1 MIVVNTRKLVKVR
14 SSILS
19 LKHLTLIT
27 CTWRRG
33 KILDEKAQRK
43 NAINSSV
50 RIRSM
55 VAIFVIHSC
64 QRSGL
69 CSMILPS
76 HFSEYVSPQT
86 AVLCYLRT
94 I

>member
-43 NAINSSV
+43 NAIKSSV
-50 RIRSM
+50 L
-55 VAIFVIHSC
+55 VASFANQLLPAKWILQFVFAVTLEC
-64 QRSGL
+64 
-69 CSMILPS
+69 
-76 HFSEYVSPQT
+76 VST
-86 AVLCYLRT
+86 
-94 I
+94 